1 MTAATLALCLALQAS
16 YDRAAVAYVT
26 AAAIE
31 GAPEIARQINMEAV
45 PSVSVHQLRAIA
57 AQIDEECR
65 K

>member
-1 MTAATLALCLALQAS
+1 MTAIAICLWLHS
-16 YDRAAVAYVT
+16 EYDRLGSLYLAQ
-26 AAAIE
+26 AAAK